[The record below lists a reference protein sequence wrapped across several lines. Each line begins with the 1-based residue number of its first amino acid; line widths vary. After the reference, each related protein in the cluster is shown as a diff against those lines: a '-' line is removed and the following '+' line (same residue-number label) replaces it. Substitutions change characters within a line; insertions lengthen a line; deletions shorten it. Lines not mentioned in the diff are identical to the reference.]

1 MKRHKTPCIQAARGF
16 FENMGLAALRLNDK
30 EQAMKHFERSLRLN
44 PQQPRALL
52 EMGVL
57 LFERQEYVPA
67 QRYYEAFTQLSDH
80 SARSLLLGAQL
91 AKIFQDRN
99 QAASL
104 GLQLKRLYPASAEY
118 KQYRA
123 EQ

>member
-1 MKRHKTPCIQAARGF
+1 MA
-16 FENMGLAALRLNDK
+16 
-30 EQAMKHFERSLRLN
+30 HFERSLRLN

-52 EMGVL
+52 EMAVL

-67 QRYYEAFTQLSDH
+67 QRYYEAFTQLSEH

-91 AKIFQDRN
+91 ANIFQDRN